1 MLGAFSLLGSGMI
14 RLIRYILLAIHF
26 LVGCTLGLL
35 IGLLRPFHPTNSRWC
50 AQIFASAGLPII
62 GTKVIAEGLE
72 HYPKDRPYIV
82 IANHQSNWDLFVVG
96 SVVPERTVS
105 LGKKSL
111 KWIPFFGQLYWL
123 AGNVLIDRGNAKKA
137 LEAMDITKDALQ
149 NKRTNIW
156 IFPEGT
162 RNHGK
167 NMLPFKKGAFV
178 TALNAQVPLVP
189 VCTSSYLDGFS
200 LDNLKNPTAHIRVL
214 PAIETKGLTTDDL
227 DALMAQCQGKM
238 AEVISELDAI
248 GQKAPI
254 TT

>member
-1 MLGAFSLLGSGMI
+1 MI

-26 LVGCTLGLL
+26 VIGSTLGLL
-35 IGLLRPFHPTNSRWC
+35 VGILRPFHPTNSRWC
-50 AQIFASAGLPII
+50 AKIFAFAGLPII
-62 GTKVIAEGLE
+62 GTKVESEGHE
-72 HYPKDRPYIV
+72 NYPKDRPYIV

-96 SVVPERTVS
+96 SVVPVRTVS

-137 LEAMDITKDALQ
+137 MEAMEITKTALQ
-149 NKRTNIW
+149 KKRTNIW

-178 TALNAQVPLVP
+178 TAINAQVPIVQ
-189 VCTSSYLDGFS
+189 VCTSSYLDGFN
-200 LDNLKNPTAHIRVL
+200 LDNLKNPTAHIRIL
-214 PAIETKGLTTDDL
+214 EPIETKGLTTDNL
-227 DALMAQCQGKM
+227 DELMSQCHERMGN
-238 AEVISELDAI
+238 VIAELDQLA
-248 GQKAPI
+248 QKPELS
-254 TT
+254 TQS